1 MDQNQPVTYDY
12 DEHADVLYVSLGAP
26 REAYCVE
33 PEEGILLRVEPESG
47 QLVGLT
53 ILHFKRRYGAMN
65 PQELETIHLPLAPEG
80 LLSQA
85 AQHLHLS
92 AT

>member
-12 DEHADVLYVSLGAP
+12 DKRADVLYISLGPP

-33 PEEGILLRVEPESG
+33 PEEGILLRVEPGSG

-53 ILHFKRRYGAMN
+53 ILHFKRRFGSMK
-65 PQELETIHLPLAPEG
+65 QRELEAVRIPLAPEG
-80 LLSQA
+80 LLPGA
-85 AQHLHLS
+85 VQHLSLLP
-92 AT
+92 A